1 MIIFTV
7 KCYRIYGV
15 LTLCQR
21 QLFYSIYFCLYE
33 GGLMWIVC
41 PGNTIYFFHPLW
53 FSVPLPPC
61 LFFSLPPFLFLFFHS
76 VNGKA
81 WEALWVAHRFLEYF
95 LSTVTLNWFKFTWH
109 TQCMI
114 FFKELHNLLRNLCI
128 FLFCYLNYMPFQRCL
143 ITSVAGLKRTK
154 TFLMKQW
161 WLYFRSHP
169 TDSWQTFLKIT
180 SVPTLVSQTIFLNF
194 SALEWSPRLPQRL

>member
-1 MIIFTV
+1 MECSPCVRGSCFIPSTFAYM
-7 KCYRIYGV
+7 KEGWCELFV
-15 LTLCQR
+15 LETP
-21 QLFYSIYFCLYE
+21 SISSTPS
-33 GGLMWIVC
+33 GLV
-41 PGNTIYFFHPLW
+41 FL
-53 FSVPLPPC
+53 SLPASSSP
-61 LFFSLPPFLFLFFHS
+61 SLPPFLFLFFHS